1 MRPEEYARIV
11 LRRWWLIPT
20 IAIVAAAVAFVVT
33 NRQPRIYSSST
44 QLLAVAEPPDYWM
57 DLYAKNR
64 LASYKKIVADNA
76 IAQRAVE
83 LGQLNR
89 YGLDAG
95 AVTSRLAVA
104 HDPDTNTVQIAASDT
119 DPARAAAVVNA
130 VAKAFIEDNDAQ
142 YAQAE
147 QDYAK
152 SNGDK
157 LSRVRIEQ
165 LYPATPATKPSA
177 PRPKLNAAA
186 AAILGVALALV
197 LIFALEYF
205 DDTLRTAEDV
215 RRHLDLP
222 VLVGVPNGAGRL
234 PLGARRARRANYG
247 ARDAG

>member
-11 LRRWWLIPT
+11 LRRWWLIPA

-33 NRQPRIYSSST
+33 NRQPRIYNSST
-44 QLLAVAEPPDYWM
+44 DLLAVAQPPDYWM

-64 LASYKKIVADNA
+64 LASYKKIVTDNA

-83 LGQLNR
+83 IGQLDR

-95 AVTSRLAVA
+95 AVMGKLAVA

-119 DPARAAAVVNA
+119 DPARAAAIVNA

-142 YAQAE
+142 NARDAQ
-147 QDYAK
+147 QFAK
-152 SNGDK
+152 SSGDPM
-157 LSRVRIEQ
+157 SRVNIEQ
-165 LYPATPATKPSA
+165 LYPATPAAQPSA

-215 RRHLDLP
+215 RRYLDLP
-222 VLVGVPNGAGRL
+222 VLVGVPNGDGRSA
-234 PLGARRARRANYG
+234 LGARRKRPATYG
-247 ARDAG
+247 VRDAD